1 MVTQT
6 TPTDN
11 KQLNIKRTICIGLGG
26 TGREIL
32 MQIRRLIIDKY
43 GKLSNLPIIS
53 FVHIDTDI
61 NESKKTGLKS
71 GDDYHG
77 EKIKFKP
84 GEIVEATMKAQE
96 VDDLAK
102 GLEKRSQYER
112 QSPFDHIASW
122 FPPQALKDV
131 KSIEYGAGAMRPIG
145 RLAFFHN
152 SNFSKIQKAI
162 KTADNLTREKDPDKK
177 LLGKNIF
184 VEPGINIMIVGSL
197 CGGTGSGMFLDI
209 AYTLRKMYGYEVSNE
224 ITAYLVVAPELY
236 GDTPSVKANTYAALK
251 ELNYYTAQ
259 GTIFRA
265 NYDPVNLFSVDESRP
280 PFDFVY
286 LVGNTTNSGHKIIK
300 KDQLSLVIG
309 HKIFADIAEEI
320 STNIKA
326 HRDNVKKYF
335 SILDEHPRPNPQ
347 RYLTFG
353 LAKIYFPRDLTVNI
367 SLNQVKL
374 KLINFWLYGEGQNLD
389 SGELLAN
396 FLLNWQSQTQS
407 TNIFQAKLEAITL
420 ENNKTFQQTIKTWQ
434 NQIFADIENCKK
446 TEHRQRFIEQT
457 ESKIKSQFKKVQP
470 GETENVRGI
479 WLTNLQKN
487 STKLQK
493 QFTQNILDFLA
504 ELLKPSAPNFS
515 LDTARGWLEAL
526 LTKLNEYLR
535 ELEEEKEQSIN
546 FVTLENIERKWRDS
560 CQIFQDIET
569 EKKGLLPISQKTRNK
584 KFQAEATEFCQD
596 IVKLIKR
603 NFRLTLVAETLN
615 IVTQLRQQVQKLNTH
630 TTDFYYLLQNLNHSY
645 HKNNEDLTEFDH
657 DELNG
662 EAIFDVEED
671 NNNLSQLLL
680 NEQDSPNLFTN
691 ITNKL
696 TSSSS
701 LLYFFNGDRLIEEEE
716 LSVQINQNIEEKFV
730 GKTFDLTDSVVKRF
744 IQKYPFS
751 DGLDRLKQI
760 INKADVLLPL
770 NVGDRYFVN
779 DPDKT
784 NEMIGFKQNDDRQ
797 NQEFRKV
804 ITQIGINPNV
814 IVPLQNQNEV
824 IIIKEFAGFPLRIV
838 NGLREL
844 KAQYERQKSLYDGYL
859 LHNDYATFFLD
870 IIPPDAREMEQLQ
883 DLFYTCLAFG
893 KITKN
898 PEDQNYQIICEDQL
912 RNSTY
917 SVELSGVWAEAL
929 EEISLNPDIKDFLE
943 NSRINL
949 ISEIQQ
955 QPNLFEQ
962 VYYPQFIKFIGELD
976 KLTEYDA
983 NFSEK
988 KVVLGER
995 TSRSKLGTEGILGRI
1010 FEEFKTVVEK
1020 TKKSNIG
1027 EHNQI
1032 LSSGNSTKNQP
1043 LLTAKNNNNNNIIED
1058 VEIIDNQPDF
1068 WEDNTPKTTE
1078 KFDPEFKKKWEGVT
1092 MIQLMQWYEKGML
1105 DDEEFK
1111 KAKKFIGGL

>member
-1 MVTQT
+1 MVTINSQT
-6 TPTDN
+6 DI

-26 TGREIL
+26 TGRDIL
-32 MQIRRLIIDKY
+32 MQIRRLIIDRY

-61 NESKKTGLKS
+61 NESRKTGLKS

-84 GEIVEATMKAQE
+84 AEIVEATMKAQE
-96 VDDLAK
+96 VDDLTR
-102 GLEKRSQYER
+102 GLERRSQYER
-112 QSPFDHIASW
+112 QSPFDHIANW

-131 KSIEYGAGAMRPIG
+131 KSIEYGAGAVRPIG

-152 SNFSKIQKAI
+152 PNFNKIQNAI
-162 KTADNLTREKDPDKK
+162 KTAENLTREKDPDKK

-184 VEPGINIMIVGSL
+184 VEPGINIIIVGSL

-209 AYTLRKMYGYEVSNE
+209 AYTLRKMYGYEISNE
-224 ITAYLVVAPELY
+224 ITAYLVIAPELY

-251 ELNYYTAQ
+251 ELNYYTGQ
-259 GTIFRA
+259 GTNFRA

-286 LVGNTTNSGHKIIK
+286 LVGNKANSGHKIIK
-300 KDQLSLVIG
+300 KDQLSLVIA

-335 SILDEHPRPNPQ
+335 SVLDEHPRPNPQ

-353 LAKIYFPRDLTVNI
+353 LAKIYLPRDLTVTI
-367 SLNQVKL
+367 SLNKVKL
-374 KLINFWLYGEGQNLD
+374 QLINFWLYGEGQNLD
-389 SGELLAN
+389 SGDLLAN
-396 FLLNWQSQTQS
+396 FLLNWQSKMED
-407 TNIFQAKLEAITL
+407 TNIFQAKLEGITL
-420 ENNKTFQQTIKTWQ
+420 ENEKTFQQTIKTWQ
-434 NQIFADIENCKK
+434 SQILADIENCKNSDQ
-446 TEHRQRFIEQT
+446 RQRFIEQT
-457 ESKIKSQFKKVQP
+457 GSKIKSQFKKVQP
-470 GETENVRGI
+470 GETENIRGI
-479 WLTNLQKN
+479 WLTNLAKN
-487 STKLQK
+487 SIKLQK
-493 QFTQNILDFLA
+493 DFTQDIVNFL
-504 ELLKPSAPNFS
+504 EQLLKPINRNFA

-526 LTKLNEYLR
+526 FTKLNEYTR
-535 ELEEEKEQSIN
+535 ELETEKEKSIN
-546 FVTLENIERKWRDS
+546 LVTQDDIDKKWRDS

-569 EKKGLLPISQKTRNK
+569 EKTGFFPMSQKTRNS
-584 KFQAEATEFCQD
+584 KFQSEATESLQE

-603 NFRLTLVAETLN
+603 NFQLTLIEETLK
-615 IVTQLRQQVQKLNTH
+615 IVNNLTQEVQKFKTK
-630 TTDFYYLLQNLNHSY
+630 TTDFYYLLQNLEKSY
-645 HKNNEDLTEFDH
+645 GKNNQELSQFDY

-662 EAIFDVEED
+662 EAIFDVGD
-671 NNNLSQLLL
+671 NENLSQLLL
-680 NEQDSPNLFTN
+680 TEQNSANLLAN
-691 ITNKL
+691 ITNNL
-696 TSSSS
+696 TNSSS
-701 LLYFFNGDRLIEEEE
+701 LLYFFNSDRLIEEEE
-716 LSVQINQNIEEKFV
+716 LSSRINQNIEDKFSNNS
-730 GKTFDLTDSVVKRF
+730 FELAESVVNRF

-751 DGLDRLKQI
+751 DGIDRLKQI

-770 NVGDRYFVN
+770 NTSDRYFVN

-784 NEMIGFKQNDDRQ
+784 KQMIGFKQVDDRG
-797 NQEFRKV
+797 NQEFNN
-804 ITQIGINPNV
+804 IINQIGINSSI

-870 IIPPDAREMEQLQ
+870 IIPPDARDMEQLQ

-898 PEDQNYQIICEDQL
+898 TQEKNYQITCEDKL

-917 SVELSGVWAEAL
+917 LVELSGIWAEAL
-929 EEISLNPDIKDFLE
+929 EEISLNNDIKDFLE

-962 VYYPQFIKFIGELD
+962 VYYPQFIKFIDELD
-976 KLTEYDA
+976 KLTEYEA

-988 KVVLGER
+988 KIVLGER

-1010 FEEFKTVVEK
+1010 FEEFRTIVENA
-1020 TKKSNIG
+1020 KKSN
-1027 EHNQI
+1027 NSDPNKI
-1032 LSSGNSTKNQP
+1032 LSSSNSINNNKA
-1043 LLTAKNNNNNNIIED
+1043 LLTAQNLNNSSTIED
-1058 VEIIDNQPDF
+1058 AEIIDSDSDF
-1068 WEDNTPKTTE
+1068 WENEQPIANKNIDLN
-1078 KFDPEFKKKWEGVT
+1078 F
-1092 MIQLMQWYEKGML
+1092 YEKWKNVTPLQLLEMKKEGIL
-1105 DDEEFK
+1105 TDEDIQKIK
-1111 KAKKFIGGL
+1111 KVLGL